1 MGTIVDFINK
11 ITESGNLIEN
21 AKDAFIILK
30 KDYDFSSVI
39 LKTKEDT
46 TILLAGNENKPVKH
60 SYKSNNFEI
69 TFVKNDEYCW
79 SQKQIEEL
87 DSLVRIIDIQ
97 FDKYKLQVKATESL
111 YIQVLTGLPNSSG
124 YIRKLKEYDLE
135 ELKNYTAF
143 MINLKNFGI
152 LNKAFNQKEGDNS
165 IIKYSKHLVSFIH
178 NKELI
183 SHFGGD
189 NFAAIIEKERA
200 NDFIEH
206 IQNFH
211 ISIDSN
217 GKEVEVILSGVAGI
231 YNIEDGIKEAADII
245 SLPTMALQYAKV
257 EKKNYVFLNDD
268 LKIIINSAKQIEDVF
283 DSELASGHFVP
294 YYQPKVDLRTGKIIG
309 SEALARWIKDD
320 KIVPPAM
327 FTPSLEVSGK
337 IHKLD
342 LYILECVCQDID
354 YCRKHGYNTV
364 PVSCNLSRKDLL
376 IEDIDKVILGIINT
390 YNIKPNDIILEVT
403 ETSTL
408 DEQESML
415 KFLEKMKV
423 NGISTSID
431 DFGTGYSSLSA
442 LRDFKVSEIKI
453 DRSFINRNKLVDSDE
468 IIIGSII
475 EMARKLNIE
484 VICEGVENET
494 QAAFLERL
502 GCYSAQGFLFD
513 KPLNKDEYQKRLS
526 SGKYNI

>member
-21 AKDAFIILK
+21 AKAAFIILK

-39 LKTKEDT
+39 LKTNEET

-79 SQKQIEEL
+79 TQEQLEEL
-87 DSLVRIIDIQ
+87 DSLVKIIDIQ
-97 FDKYKLQVKATESL
+97 FDKYRLQIKAKESL
-111 YIQVLTGLPNSSG
+111 YIQALTGLMNSSG
-124 YIRKLKEYDLE
+124 YLRKLNQYDFE
-135 ELKNYTAF
+135 ELKDYTAF
-143 MINLKNFGI
+143 IINLKNFGI
-152 LNKAFNQKEGDNS
+152 INKAFNQKEGDNS
-165 IIKYSKHLVSFIH
+165 IIKYAKHLVRFIK
-178 NKELI
+178 NKEII

-189 NFAAIIEKERA
+189 NFAALIEKERA
-200 NDFIEH
+200 EDFIEY
-206 IQNFH
+206 IESYPITIN
-211 ISIDSN
+211 SN
-217 GKEVEVILSGVAGI
+217 GKEVEIILSGVAGV
-231 YNIEDGIKEAADII
+231 YNIADGIKEVSDII
-245 SLPTMALQYAKV
+245 TLPSMALQYAKV
-257 EKKNYVFLNDD
+257 EKKNYVFLNEE
-268 LKIIINSAKQIEDVF
+268 LRVIINSAKQIEEVF
-283 DSELASGHFVP
+283 DAELASGHFVP

-327 FTPSLEVSGK
+327 FTPSLEVSGR

-342 LYILECVCQDID
+342 LYILECVCQDIE
-354 YCRKHGYNTV
+354 YCHKNGYNTV

-376 IEDIDKVILGIINT
+376 IEDIDKVILSIINT
-390 YNIKPNDIILEVT
+390 YNIKPNEIILEVT
-403 ETSTL
+403 ETTTL

-415 KFLEKMKV
+415 RFLEKMKA

-484 VICEGVENET
+484 VICEGVENEA

-502 GCYSAQGFLFD
+502 GCYNAQGFLFD
-513 KPLNKDEYQKRLS
+513 KPLNKDEYKKRLS